1 LIHATE
7 YYLPPLKPLK
17 LIPCER
23 GDIAAQHKDHLLKFL
38 SQSFFVVE
46 R

>member
-7 YYLPPLKPLK
+7 YYLRLLKPLK
-17 LIPCER
+17 LILRER

-38 SQSFFVVE
+38 SRSFFAVE